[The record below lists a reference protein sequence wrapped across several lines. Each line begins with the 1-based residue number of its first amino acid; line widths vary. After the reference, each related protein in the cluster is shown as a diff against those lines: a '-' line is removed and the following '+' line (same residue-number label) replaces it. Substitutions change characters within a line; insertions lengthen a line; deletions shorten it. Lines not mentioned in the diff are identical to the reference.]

1 MNMNFK
7 FLDALKF
14 LFKKPVTVR
23 VPYEK
28 KEPAKRYR
36 GIHSNDWDLCV
47 GCGNCAKICTCLA
60 IEMVEVP
67 GLKERPGDS
76 GLRPK
81 IDYGRCSYCAQCVDV
96 CPTGSLK
103 LTNFY
108 NIVTPNKEEFVI
120 IPTKEMDTG
129 PGTGWEFGMESHF
142 LDFERV
148 EMPERPA
155 EERIKDFDWILKG
168 FSADEAYVES
178 VRCLGCALCVQGCPT
193 GMYIPEYIAEISKG
207 DYRKALEWM
216 NINNPL
222 AEVCGIICTHRC
234 ENACVYSKKGDP
246 IQIRYLKGYA
256 TMQIDDYGEV
266 LGYAKERGKGKVAVI
281 GAGPAGLSCAYY
293 LRRNGI
299 DVTIL
304 EAKDKPGGMLRYGI
318 PRYRLPEKT
327 LAKEIKFIE
336 GQGVEIK
343 YGVAV
348 GRDIKFSKL
357 LENYDAVFLGI
368 GYQVGQKM
376 GIPGEDLDGVM
387 DAVSFLGQVSRD
399 EKVKVGERVLVIGGG
414 DTAMDSSR
422 TALRLGAKEVMVSY
436 RRRIEDMPA
445 SHEEREEALAEGVKF
460 MPQTLPFEIKKNGD
474 KLVVKYCDCEMVYE
488 EGAKRPKP
496 VPIMEKSYEME
507 VDTVIMAIGQS
518 PDWSIFPEDIK
529 SKLRF
534 NRAGNK
540 VIVNEDMMT
549 DIPGLFVGGDL
560 VTRKA
565 DAISAIATGRKAALG
580 IIKYLEAKRK

>member
-14 LFKKPVTVR
+14 LVRKPHTVR
-23 VPYEK
+23 VPFEK
-28 KEPAKRYR
+28 KEPARRYR
-36 GIHSNDWDLCV
+36 GIHSNDWELCV
-47 GCGNCAKICTCLA
+47 GCGNCAKICTCQA

-67 GLKERPGDS
+67 GLPERPGDS

-81 IDYGRCSYCAQCVDV
+81 VDYGRCSYCGQCVDV

-108 NIVTPNKEEFVI
+108 NIVTPNKEEFVK
-120 IPTKEMDTG
+120 IPTKGLDTG
-129 PGTGWEFGMESHF
+129 PGTGWEMGESHF

-155 EERIKDFDWILKG
+155 NERIKDFDWILKG
-168 FSADEAYVES
+168 FTPEEAHLES

-193 GMYIPEYIAEISKG
+193 GMYIPEYIREIRSG
-207 DYRKALEWM
+207 NYRKALEWM

-246 IQIRYLKGYA
+246 IQIRYLKGFA
-256 TMQIDDYGEV
+256 TMQIDDYGAV
-266 LGYAKERGKGKVAVI
+266 LGYAKEKGRGKVAVI
-281 GAGPAGLSCAYY
+281 GAGPAGLSAAYY
-293 LRRNGI
+293 LRRNGV
-299 DVTIL
+299 DVTIF

-327 LAKEIKFIE
+327 LAKEIRFIIE
-336 GQGVEIK
+336 QGVEIK
-343 YGVAV
+343 YNTHV
-348 GRDIKFSKL
+348 GKDVKFEEL
-357 LENYDAVFLGI
+357 LHNYDAVFLGA

-376 GIPGEDLDGVM
+376 GIKGEDLDGVM
-387 DAVSFLGQVSRD
+387 DAVTFLRKVSEGER
-399 EKVKVGERVLVIGGG
+399 VSVGEKVLVIGGG

-422 TALRLGAKEVMVSY
+422 TALRLGAKEVVISY
-436 RRRIEDMPA
+436 RRRVEDMPA

-460 MPQTLPFEIKKNGD
+460 MPQTLPIEIERRGN

-496 VPIMEKSYEME
+496 IPIYEKTYEME
-507 VDTVIMAIGQS
+507 VDTVIMAIGQG
-518 PDWSIFPEDIK
+518 PDLSFLPEEVK

-540 VIVNEDMMT
+540 ILVNENMMT
-549 DIPGLFVGGDL
+549 DVPGLFAGGDL
-560 VTRKA
+560 VTKRA

-580 IIKYLEAKRK
+580 ILKYLEAKK

>member
-14 LFKKPVTVR
+14 LVRKPHTVR
-23 VPYEK
+23 VPFEK
-28 KEPAKRYR
+28 KEPARRYR
-36 GIHSNDWDLCV
+36 GIHSNDWELCV
-47 GCGNCAKICTCLA
+47 GCGNCAKICTCQA

-67 GLKERPGDS
+67 GLPERPGDS

-81 IDYGRCSYCAQCVDV
+81 IDYGRCSYCGQCVDV

-120 IPTKEMDTG
+120 IPTKELDTG
-129 PGTGWEFGMESHF
+129 PGTGWEMGESHF

-148 EMPERPA
+148 EMPERPVN
-155 EERIKDFDWILKG
+155 ERIKDFDWILKG
-168 FSADEAYVES
+168 FTPEEAHLES

-193 GMYIPEYIAEISKG
+193 GMYIPEYISEIRSG
-207 DYRKALEWM
+207 NYRKALEWM

-246 IQIRYLKGYA
+246 IQIRYLKGFA
-256 TMQIDDYGEV
+256 TMQIDDYGAV
-266 LGYAKERGKGKVAVI
+266 LGYAKEKGRGKVAVI
-281 GAGPAGLSCAYY
+281 GAGPAGLSAAYY
-293 LRRNGI
+293 LRRNGV
-299 DVTIL
+299 DVTIF

-327 LAKEIKFIE
+327 LAKEIKFIIE
-336 GQGVEIK
+336 QGVEIK
-343 YGVAV
+343 YNTQV
-348 GRDIKFSKL
+348 GKDVKFEEL
-357 LENYDAVFLGI
+357 FHNYDAVFLGA

-376 GIPGEDLDGVM
+376 GIKGEDLDGVM
-387 DAVSFLGQVSRD
+387 DAVTFLRKVSEGER
-399 EKVKVGERVLVIGGG
+399 VSVGEKVLVIGGG

-422 TALRLGAKEVMVSY
+422 TALRLGAKEVVISY
-436 RRRIEDMPA
+436 RRRVEDMPA

-460 MPQTLPFEIKKNGD
+460 MPQTLPVEIERRGN

-496 VPIMEKSYEME
+496 VPIYEKTYEME
-507 VDTVIMAIGQS
+507 VDTVIMAIGQG
-518 PDWSIFPEDIK
+518 PDLSFLPEDVK

-540 VIVNEDMMT
+540 ILVNENMMT
-549 DIPGLFVGGDL
+549 DVPGLFAGGDL
-560 VTRKA
+560 VTKRA

-580 IIKYLEAKRK
+580 ILKYLEAKK